1 MTDNALHVVAGVI
14 FSPERD
20 RVLIARRPRASHQGG
35 LWEFPGGKLARPESP
50 FAALRRELREELA
63 IEVIR
68 AQAFLEVHHRYPG
81 QAVFLDIWRVDEFTG
96 VARGNEGQQI
106 AWVGLDE
113 LENYRFP
120 AANDAIIDRLL
131 GR

>member
-1 MTDNALHVVAGVI
+1 M
-14 FSPERD
+14 
-20 RVLIARRPRASHQGG
+20 
-35 LWEFPGGKLARPESP
+35 
-50 FAALRRELREELA
+50 
-63 IEVIR
+63 
-68 AQAFLEVHHRYPG
+68 
-81 QAVFLDIWRVDEFTG
+81 DEFTG